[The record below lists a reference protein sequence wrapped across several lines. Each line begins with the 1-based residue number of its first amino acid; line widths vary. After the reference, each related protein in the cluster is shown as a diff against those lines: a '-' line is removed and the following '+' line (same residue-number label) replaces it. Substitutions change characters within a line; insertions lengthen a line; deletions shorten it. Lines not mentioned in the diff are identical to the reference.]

1 MIAMQYRD
9 VNPVEKLAGNFLLAK
24 ILLFIC
30 FLCYHSE
37 VRKKGLISSKAEKE
51 RKAVRISV
59 FDFDENQYTEKEVLL
74 NECEVYKN
82 KPTVTWIN
90 LDGSYN
96 REAVKHICECFKIS
110 PLVYEQ
116 IIDNS
121 QKPKIED
128 YGEYL
133 FIILKM
139 FLYNKET
146 LNIVSEQVNLILG
159 NGYIITFQ
167 ERGLEEDVFDPVR
180 KRIRTA
186 GTKIRKSQSDYLSY
200 RLIDAVVDYYF
211 AILEI
216 MGENIEQI
224 EQSAITAPDRSTLVQ
239 MQKIRKDMIFLR
251 KSIWPVREIMN
262 SLQRGES
269 KLISAEVQKHMRNLY
284 EHTVQV
290 MDTIETL
297 RDTMSSLLDIYLSSI
312 SNKLNEVM
320 KILTMISTIFM
331 PLTFLV
337 GVYGMNFRHMP
348 ELNWKYGYFIVW
360 AITFIIVATMLYF
373 FKRKKWF

>member
-1 MIAMQYRD
+1 M
-9 VNPVEKLAGNFLLAK
+9 
-24 ILLFIC
+24 
-30 FLCYHSE
+30 
-37 VRKKGLISSKAEKE
+37 RKKGLISSKAEKE
-51 RKAVRISV
+51 QKKVRITA
-59 FDFDENQYTEKEVLL
+59 FDFNEAQFTEKEIGL
-74 NECEVYKN
+74 NECVAYKT

-90 LDGSYN
+90 IDGIYN
-96 REAVKHICECFKIS
+96 QEAIKQICECYQIN

-116 IIDNS
+116 IIDNN

-133 FIILKM
+133 FIIMKM

-146 LNIVSEQVNLILG
+146 LKIVSEQVCLVIG
-159 NGYIITFQ
+159 NGYVLTFQ

-186 GTKIRKSQSDYLSY
+186 GTKIRQSRSDYLSY

-216 MGENIEQI
+216 MGENIELV
-224 EQSAITAPDRSTLVQ
+224 EQATITAPDRSTLVQ

-269 KLISAEVQKHMRNLY
+269 KLISVDVQKYMRNLY

-320 KILTMISTIFM
+320 KILTVISTIFM

-348 ELNWKYGYFIVW
+348 ELTWKYGYLLVW
-360 AITFIIVATMLYF
+360 LGAFAIALTMLLF

>member
-1 MIAMQYRD
+1 MA
-9 VNPVEKLAGNFLLAK
+9 KSLL
-24 ILLFIC
+24 IICFIC
-30 FLCYHSE
+30 YHAE
-37 VRKKGLISSKAEKE
+37 VKKKGLISSKAEKE
-51 RKAVRISV
+51 RRSVKISV
-59 FDFDENQYTEKEVLL
+59 FDFDENQYTEKEVPL
-74 NECEVYKN
+74 NACEVYKN

-90 LDGSYN
+90 LDGIYN
-96 REAVKHICECFKIS
+96 QEAVKHICDCYKIN

-116 IIDNS
+116 IIDNN
-121 QKPKIED
+121 QRPKIED
-128 YGEYL
+128 YGDYL

-146 LNIVSEQVNLILG
+146 LKIVPEQVSLIIG

-167 ERGLEEDVFDPVR
+167 ERSLEEDVFEPVR
-180 KRIRTA
+180 RRIRTA

-216 MGENIEQI
+216 MGEQVEQV
-224 EQSAITAPDRSTLVQ
+224 EQSTIADPDKSTLVQ

-269 KLISAEVQKHMRNLY
+269 KLISPEVQKYMRNLY

-320 KILTMISTIFM
+320 KILTVISTIFM

-337 GVYGMNFRHMP
+337 GVYGMNFHHMP
-348 ELNWKYGYFIVW
+348 ELGWKYGYLMVW
-360 AITFIIVATMLYF
+360 LASFIIVFVMLYF